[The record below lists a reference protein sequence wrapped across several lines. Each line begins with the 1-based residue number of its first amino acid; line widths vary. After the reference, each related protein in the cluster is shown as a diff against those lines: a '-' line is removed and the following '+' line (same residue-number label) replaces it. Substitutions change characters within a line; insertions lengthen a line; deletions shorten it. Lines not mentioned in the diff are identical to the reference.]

1 MINRYVPVAPLEK
14 NGIYFPQVEKGREN
28 LLVRGF
34 WIVEYRQ
41 FEFKFHHRF
50 ICEASMWRT
59 SKQIFFLFGSH
70 FMGCIGYILGCASAC
85 RESFRVF
92 TFRSCNMAQPAG
104 RYTYCQSKA
113 RYLCMEYY
121 LKNLS
126 LQADAQ
132 PSISESLEPC
142 TGQSNERSCGKC
154 MGDLAESKLLTNNLS
169 LPSL

>member
-92 TFRSCNMAQPAG
+92 TFRSCNMTQPAG
-104 RYTYCQSKA
+104 RYTYCRSKA
-113 RYLCMEYY
+113 RYLSSIFRKISPYKQMRNPVLYFYY
-121 LKNLS
+121 RPAQKKSPLFEIPTFLPPTNL
-126 LQADAQ
+126 
-132 PSISESLEPC
+132 
-142 TGQSNERSCGKC
+142 GQLMHSQSAL
-154 MGDLAESKLLTNNLS
+154 M
-169 LPSL
+169 

>member
-70 FMGCIGYILGCASAC
+70 FMGCIVYILGCASAC

-113 RYLCMEYY
+113 CYLSSIFRKTSPYKQMRNTVLNMQ
-121 LKNLS
+121 LKRQMYSSMFSFL
-126 LQADAQ
+126 A
-132 PSISESLEPC
+132 
-142 TGQSNERSCGKC
+142 GQKS
-154 MGDLAESKLLTNNLS
+154 
-169 LPSL
+169 

>member
-70 FMGCIGYILGCASAC
+70 FMGCIGCILGCASPC

-92 TFRSCNMAQPAG
+92 TFRSCKMTQQASQ
-104 RYTYCQSKA
+104 YTYCQSKV
-113 RYLCMEYY
+113 RYLSNIFQKISPYKQMR
-121 LKNLS
+121 NPVRHLS
-126 LQADAQ
+126 YK
-132 PSISESLEPC
+132 PC
-142 TGQSNERSCGKC
+142 TVLG
-154 MGDLAESKLLTNNLS
+154 
-169 LPSL
+169 